1 MSVTLPWS
9 TADSDGRSSSPAT
22 NEAGDTPPRT
32 ERAYQRVLLVD
43 DAPTFRA
50 VVVRNLRSR
59 GFTVREAGSVA
70 EALAALRAE
79 PPDLLLLDIDL
90 PDRTGWE
97 VLRDLAAAGQQVPTV
112 VLSAVRVNPAR
123 LAEF

>member
-1 MSVTLPWS
+1 MRVAPSGS
-9 TADSDGRSSSPAT
+9 TADREVHPAPRSAADDLGCTAPHA
-22 NEAGDTPPRT
+22 
-32 ERAYQRVLLVD
+32 ERVYQRVLLVD

-50 VVVRNLRSR
+50 VVGRNLRSR

-90 PDRTGWE
+90 PDRTGWD

-112 VLSAVRVNPAR
+112 VLSAV
-123 LAEF
+123 